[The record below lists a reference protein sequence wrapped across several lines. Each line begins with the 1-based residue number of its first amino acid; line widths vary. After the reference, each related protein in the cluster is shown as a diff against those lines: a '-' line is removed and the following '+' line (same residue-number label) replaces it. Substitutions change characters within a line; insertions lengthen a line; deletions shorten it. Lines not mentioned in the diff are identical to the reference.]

1 MNESEI
7 AARLERYKRNT
18 EERLKREP
26 IKQSITTV
34 DEQLTQKE
42 QLVIATFEKL
52 RTGHGTIAKQNILNP
67 NSGWR
72 EMIAE
77 MSVEEITLANLNQK

>member
-7 AARLERYKRNT
+7 AARLDRYKRNT

-34 DEQLTQKE
+34 DEQLTIFYSCGRCGSLQSLFVGVNQWGLQRQK
-42 QLVIATFEKL
+42 ISST
-52 RTGHGTIAKQNILNP
+52 
-67 NSGWR
+67 
-72 EMIAE
+72 
-77 MSVEEITLANLNQK
+77 